1 MAGEGSPGHGQLN
14 AGGFNPLAGNP
25 LRSRD
30 DLVAA
35 VHALVEPLLPSFSP
49 GAARVRLGNT
59 GVAFPDVAEELE
71 GFARPLWGLVPLA
84 CGGDAWPHW
93 ELWRRGI
100 ASGTDPAHPEYWG
113 EPRRDQRMV
122 EMAALGFGL
131 AFSPD
136 EVWEPLAAPVRD
148 NLVSWLECIDDHL
161 PVESNW
167 QFFRVLVNLGLER
180 VGRFRR
186 DDAQRESLA
195 LLESYAGEDGW
206 YRDGADEHA
215 HVDWYVPWALH
226 TYGLIYAAS
235 GLGDPKQ
242 AERYRERA
250 RRFAQHHQHWF
261 DASGRGIPYGRSL
274 TYRFAQVAFWSAL
287 VLADEEA
294 LPWGRI
300 KGLLLRNLRAWSELP
315 IASRDGLLSLGYAY
329 PSPGIVEPYSSS
341 GSPYWA
347 LKAFLALAQPASHPF
362 WSADEEPLPELDT
375 PVSQAPVRWVISRD
389 ADQAVALSAGQPE
402 VRWPNGPARY
412 AKLAYSSAFAF
423 SVAGA
428 ESRPNHNAHDS
439 MLALRA
445 DDGPWRVRDEIDDF
459 GIEGEWIWSRWH
471 PLEGVVVVTVL
482 GGRCPWHWRLHRV
495 ITDRALRSCEAG
507 FSLGYE
513 GLGPALEGLEVD
525 AGEGRVVLRSAW
537 GVSAI
542 RDDAEAARLAGP
554 LSGVPG
560 ANLAARRAF
569 APGLRGEH
577 APGSFELACTV
588 LASERPDAPT
598 LDSLV
603 PPPAELWALLRRVG
617 GSDTPA
623 E

>member
-1 MAGEGSPGHGQLN
+1 VSA
-14 AGGFNPLAGNP
+14 AGFNPLAGNP
-25 LRSRD
+25 LRTRD
-30 DLVAA
+30 DLVRA
-35 VHALVEPLLPSFSP
+35 VRDLVEPLLPSFSP
-49 GAARVRLGNT
+49 GAARVRLGNS

-71 GFARPLWGLVPLA
+71 GFARPLWGLVPLTA
-84 CGGDAWPHW
+84 GGEAWPHW

-131 AFSPD
+131 AFAPD
-136 EVWEPLAAPVRD
+136 ELWQPLPQPVRD
-148 NLVSWLECIDDHL
+148 NLVAWLEHIDDHL
-161 PVESNW
+161 PVENNW

-186 DDAQRESLA
+186 ADAQRESLA
-195 LLESYAGEDGW
+195 LLESYAGDDGW

-215 HVDWYVPWALH
+215 HMDWYVPWALH

-235 GLGDPKQ
+235 GLGDP
-242 AERYRERA
+242 ARGERYRQRA

-261 DASGRGIPYGRSL
+261 DARGRGIPYGRSL

-287 VLADEEA
+287 VLADEKA

-315 IASRDGLLSLGYAY
+315 IATRDGL
-329 PSPGIVEPYSSS
+329 SPAIVEPYSSS

-362 WSADEEPLPELDT
+362 WKAAEEPLPELD
-375 PVSQAPVRWVISRD
+375 APVVQKPARWVISRD
-389 ADQAVALSAGQPE
+389 ADQAVALCAGQPE
-402 VRWPNGPARY
+402 IRWPNGPARY

-445 DDGPWRVRDEIDDF
+445 DEGPWRVRDEIDAW
-459 GIEGEWIWSRWH
+459 GIEGEWIWSRWS
-471 PLEGVVVVTVL
+471 PLEGVEVVTVL

-495 ITDRALRSCEAG
+495 SSERALRSCEAG

-513 GLGPALEGLEVD
+513 GLGPALEGMEVEAD
-525 AGEGRVVLRSAW
+525 ERSVVLRSAW
-537 GVSAI
+537 GISAI
-542 RDDAEAARLAGP
+542 RDDGGAAPRQAQP
-554 LSGVPG
+554 LSGAPG
-560 ANLAARRAF
+560 ANLAARRTF
-569 APGLRGEH
+569 VPGLRGEH

-588 LASERPDAPT
+588 LASERPDAPE
-598 LDSLV
+598 LGSLA
-603 PPPAELWALLRRVG
+603 PPPAEAWALLRSLG
-617 GSDTPA
+617 GSDPPA